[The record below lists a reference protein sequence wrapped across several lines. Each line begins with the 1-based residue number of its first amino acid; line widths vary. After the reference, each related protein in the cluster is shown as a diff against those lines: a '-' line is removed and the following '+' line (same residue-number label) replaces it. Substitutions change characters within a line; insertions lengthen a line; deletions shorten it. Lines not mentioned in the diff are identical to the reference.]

1 MRILIAYA
9 GKNGTT
15 AACVERLAQ
24 GLSKRDV
31 TVVDLAKGTVEPSD
45 FDMVV
50 FGSSVY
56 FGRLRPEARA
66 FLKKYESVLCEQRLI
81 LFLCCGIEEEY
92 DYYREKLFSQSLRDA
107 AIQCIFFG
115 GSLRGEGAS
124 LLDRWIL
131 RSMRARLFEESMDN
145 GEYVANMPTILPE
158 NIDKLASQIETMI
171 STPSTAKK
179 INN

>member
-15 AACVERLAQ
+15 ATCVERLAEKLQ
-24 GLSKRDV
+24 KREV
-31 TVVDLAKGTVEPSD
+31 TVVDLNRGTVEPSE
-45 FDMVV
+45 FDLIV

-56 FGRLRPEARA
+56 FGKLRPAARE
-66 FLKKYESVLCEQRLI
+66 FLKKNESVLCEKQLI

-107 AIQCIFFG
+107 AIQCVFFG
-115 GSLRGEGAS
+115 GSLKREGAS

-131 RSMRARLFEESMDN
+131 RAMRARLLEEGMDN
-145 GEYVANMPTILPE
+145 GEYAANMPTILPE

-171 STPSTAKK
+171 CTPKATKK
-179 INN
+179 